1 MREIVVL
8 SGAEADLLSIYCWM
22 ESLSTELADRFDA
35 AVQESLTLLA
45 AQPAMGPAFRES
57 YRRLLVSDFHCFGI
71 FYCLKAARGCVSPPF
86 PTCGKIPGPS
96 CVGSAWREWSFS

>member
-22 ESLSTELADRFDA
+22 ESLSTELAARSDA

-71 FYCLKAARGCVSPPF
+71 FYCLEGSTRLCVAAVLDLRQNPMA
-86 PTCGKIPGPS
+86 ILRRPGL
-96 CVGSAWREWSFS
+96 A